1 MISFEEANKIINAE
15 FQKFEKRTTEV
26 DLLNSLDYILAEDI
40 ISDINLPPFDNS
52 AMDGYAI
59 KYSEGKSKWKIIGE
73 ISAGNYKSFSL
84 SDETTTRIMTGAK
97 LPENSTAVVPIEDV
111 KVENNFVE
119 ITNSIKLKDRQNIR
133 PMGDDIKVGEVSV
146 GKNTIIKS
154 RHISA
159 AASCG
164 KKRLNVYD
172 KLRIGVLA
180 TGDELIDIDEKP
192 TGDKIRG
199 SNLYALLASIKEMN
213 MYPVNL
219 GFVSDEKS
227 ELESKIKSALESDTD
242 ILITTG
248 GVSVGKY
255 DYVPEIFEK
264 LGVEIKFR
272 KVNIKPGKPMVFGTF
287 NKNDNPIFVFGL
299 PGNPVSSFV
308 GIQLFVK
315 KNIYKLFGV
324 DYQNNFSAELLE
336 DIRKEDNKR
345 HFMRGVFSYNRGS
358 NKYTVEKLVSQ
369 SSGNIVTTS
378 KANCLIVVE
387 ENKNFSEKGET
398 VECIKI

>member
-1 MISFEEANKIINAE
+1 
-15 FQKFEKRTTEV
+15 
-26 DLLNSLDYILAEDI
+26 
-40 ISDINLPPFDNS
+40 
-52 AMDGYAI
+52 
-59 KYSEGKSKWKIIGE
+59 
-73 ISAGNYKSFSL
+73 
-84 SDETTTRIMTGAK
+84 
-97 LPENSTAVVPIEDV
+97 
-111 KVENNFVE
+111 
-119 ITNSIKLKDRQNIR
+119 
-133 PMGDDIKVGEVSV
+133 MGDDIKVGEVSV

-255 DYVPEIFEK
+255 DYVPDK
-264 LGVEIKFR
+264 
-272 KVNIKPGKPMVFGTF
+272 
-287 NKNDNPIFVFGL
+287 
-299 PGNPVSSFV
+299 
-308 GIQLFVK
+308 GIT
-315 KNIYKLFGV
+315 
-324 DYQNNFSAELLE
+324 A
-336 DIRKEDNKR
+336 
-345 HFMRGVFSYNRGS
+345 
-358 NKYTVEKLVSQ
+358 
-369 SSGNIVTTS
+369 
-378 KANCLIVVE
+378 
-387 ENKNFSEKGET
+387 
-398 VECIKI
+398 